1 MRKLLRLAAVIAVH
15 SVTVTV
21 LAACAQ
27 LAGIDDTSG
36 SGMDATGAH
45 VSLQLEQVSIG
56 ATVERSPAVLTGP
69 AGDYLVPDPMA
80 ELGTR
85 AVRATVTGVAMD
97 TYTADLVT
105 PTPIR
110 LMLPSLAQP
119 VIIDL
124 PTPMI
129 HAFYAIYEHRNP
141 MPAPANATIAVAA
154 TSDVPQSISGGSTFQ
169 FYSVG
174 TWAHHGVPPPA
185 MDTTAL
191 SMGPVPWSSFVTP
204 TGEPASDALTPADP
218 VFLLRYEGA
227 TLAAIDEVMPFAQ
240 TAAVTMGGTLVPV
253 PVDQRL
259 DATVDAP
266 AAAARFASVIP
277 AVPVPTASYGVTAAP
292 GASFANQIGPQLT
305 GGPLSIAGI
314 PGAPGPIGAMYGNP
328 FAARSWRPVVTVT
341 MVSNRTARVP
351 AFAADVT
358 LPTLVQQV
366 AEAGPGLVIDLP
378 APLPITIAIDGTVL
392 ASDSL
397 SIAKPTAPVAVTI
410 ATEPG
415 AVTLYALDLIELTQP
430 AISMAIEQRATL
442 TMYATSPMMS
452 VPAQYFEAGKHYV
465 IRATTIAGS
474 FPSIA
479 TGELTEH
486 TLPLSLALHTSG
498 VFEVMP

>member
-1 MRKLLRLAAVIAVH
+1 MRKLLRRAAAIAVN
-15 SVTVTV
+15 SVAVTV

-36 SGMDATGAH
+36 LGMDATGAH

-69 AGDYLVPDPMA
+69 AADYLVPDPMA
-80 ELGTR
+80 ERGTR
-85 AVRATVTGVAMD
+85 AVRSTVTGVAMD

-154 TSDVPQSISGGSTFQ
+154 TSDVPQPISGGSTFQ

-174 TWAHHGVPPPA
+174 TWAHHGVTPPA

-227 TLAAIDEVMPFAQ
+227 ISRRSTRSCPS
-240 TAAVTMGGTLVPV
+240 PR
-253 PVDQRL
+253 P
-259 DATVDAP
+259 P
-266 AAAARFASVIP
+266 PIP
-277 AVPVPTASYGVTAAP
+277 W
-292 GASFANQIGPQLT
+292 
-305 GGPLSIAGI
+305 AG
-314 PGAPGPIGAMYGNP
+314 
-328 FAARSWRPVVTVT
+328 R
-341 MVSNRTARVP
+341 
-351 AFAADVT
+351 
-358 LPTLVQQV
+358 
-366 AEAGPGLVIDLP
+366 
-378 APLPITIAIDGTVL
+378 
-392 ASDSL
+392 
-397 SIAKPTAPVAVTI
+397 
-410 ATEPG
+410 
-415 AVTLYALDLIELTQP
+415 
-430 AISMAIEQRATL
+430 
-442 TMYATSPMMS
+442 
-452 VPAQYFEAGKHYV
+452 
-465 IRATTIAGS
+465 S
-474 FPSIA
+474 FPCPPTRGSTPRSTHPPRPRA
-479 TGELTEH
+479 SH
-486 TLPLSLALHTSG
+486 P
-498 VFEVMP
+498 